1 MSRTHNSTVR
11 TAVRA
16 AATVSLGLGTA
27 GCSGTDSAATPVAVQ
42 LDFAAV
48 AGAVALDCD
57 TTLNLGATS
66 RPARLQ
72 DLRFYVSEVA
82 LVTRD
87 GQEVPVALDADGVWQ
102 SDTVALLDFEA
113 ACESSGTPETRSKV
127 LGTVPP
133 GDYTG
138 LAFDLAVPFDE
149 NHLDSTTAPSP
160 LNVTAMYWSWQ
171 AGFKFLRLDLG
182 LDGSGAFNFHL
193 GSVGCESDSAVRP
206 PDGSCARPNHPR
218 IVLSGFELGRSVVTL
233 DIEALLAEV
242 PLGEAE
248 DPMMGSCHGA
258 DMQTDICTPAFARLG
273 LDFATGNTTGAT
285 SAFAL
290 AAP

>member
-1 MSRTHNSTVR
+1 
-11 TAVRA
+11 
-16 AATVSLGLGTA
+16 
-27 GCSGTDSAATPVAVQ
+27 
-42 LDFAAV
+42 V
-48 AGAVALDCD
+48 AGAVTLGCD
-57 TTLNLGATS
+57 TPLKLGTS
-66 RPARLQ
+66 SRASRLQ

-87 GQEVPVALDADGVWQ
+87 GVEVPVALDADGVWQ

-138 LAFDLAVPFDE
+138 VAFDLAVPFEE

-206 PDGSCARPNHPR
+206 PDESCARPNHPR

-258 DMQTDICTPAFARLG
+258 DTQTDICTPAFARLG
-273 LDFATGNTTGAT
+273 LDFATGNAKGVA
-285 SAFAL
+285 SAFEL
-290 AAP
+290 TSP